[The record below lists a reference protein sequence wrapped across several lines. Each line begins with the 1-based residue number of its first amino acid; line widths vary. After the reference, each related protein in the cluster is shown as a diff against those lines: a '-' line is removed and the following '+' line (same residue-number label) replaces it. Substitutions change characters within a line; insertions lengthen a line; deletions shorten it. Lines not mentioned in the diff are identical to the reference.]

1 MVLSGALIQDH
12 ILKSIL
18 DINKAQKGNGDIY
31 ILNSAPATHDLLRW
45 KIYLF
50 HFNKLIY
57 FYCAAYPLKRK
68 II

>member
-31 ILNSAPATHDLLRW
+31 ILNSAPATHDLLR
-45 KIYLF
+45 
-50 HFNKLIY
+50 
-57 FYCAAYPLKRK
+57 
-68 II
+68 